1 MTLGGNPNNIP
12 LKRKWWAYQAHRPEL
27 YIRIRQRERIVAMS
41 QVTAHFA
48 FAILPSDYIYAHTL
62 NVFDISSFGR
72 FACLQSRVHEIWT
85 RFFASS
91 LEDRLRYTP
100 SDCFATFAF
109 PPDDQQLMAAG
120 ETYVS
125 YRASLMGSLGC
136 GLTSTYNR
144 FHDPYEKSPE
154 IQKLRDLH
162 EAMDRAVLEAYGWHD
177 LAQTAKCEFLLDYE
191 EEEDSGFGVGGSAE
205 SRNPK
210 PQSRRRKPYR
220 LRWPDDFRDEVLAR
234 LLELNEQRHKE
245 ELLAART
252 QSSEKK
258 QAAKKDAAAK
268 PKRARKKSAEGQKG
282 LEFDNG

>member
-1 MTLGGNPNNIP
+1 
-12 LKRKWWAYQAHRPEL
+12 
-27 YIRIRQRERIVAMS
+27 
-41 QVTAHFA
+41 
-48 FAILPSDYIYAHTL
+48 
-62 NVFDISSFGR
+62 
-72 FACLQSRVHEIWT
+72 
-85 RFFASS
+85 
-91 LEDRLRYTP
+91 
-100 SDCFATFAF
+100 
-109 PPDDQQLMAAG
+109 MAAG